1 MKRIK
6 FPLVM
11 KNGEEVRDIE
21 ALRNHFDIES
31 AVEYYSNGKLERWL
45 KNYYYDDILEN
56 VQKLAGN
63 EPDFGELL
71 AEALGVEWKSA
82 EKINLQNIMKRT
94 ELKEQLKPY
103 VSDEQLEGMEHIA
116 DTQEE
121 LERLAQSGCAS
132 VYLFGKT
139 FSVLDW
145 MENIELIGI
154 GHPVINLEIKSSEE
168 FQKKK
173 IKLRDV
179 GFATEEMKKVA
190 LVNPETA
197 VYYRLLD
204 TFKLYLESVQKM
216 IGQENR
222 GGEIS

>member
-21 ALRNHFDIES
+21 ALRKNFDIGS

-45 KNYYYDDILEN
+45 KNNYYDDILEN

-63 EPDFGELL
+63 EDDFGELL
-71 AEALGVEWKSA
+71 AGALGVEWEGA
-82 EKINLQNIMKRT
+82 EKLNLQSIMKRT

-103 VSDEQLEGMEHIA
+103 VSEEQLEGMEYIA

-121 LERLAQSGCAS
+121 LEQFARSGCTP

-139 FSVLDW
+139 FSVLEW
-145 MENIELIGI
+145 MENIELIGL
-154 GHPVINLEIKSSEE
+154 GHPVVNLEMKCRED
-168 FQKKK
+168 FHKKK
-173 IKLRDV
+173 IKLKDV
-179 GFATEEMKKVA
+179 EFATEEMKKVA
-190 LVNPETA
+190 LVNSETA
-197 VYYRLLD
+197 VYYSLLD
-204 TFKLYLESVQKM
+204 TLQSYLESVRKM

>member
-1 MKRIK
+1 MKKIK

-11 KNGEEVRDIE
+11 KDGTEVRDIE
-21 ALRNHFDIES
+21 AFREHFDIES

-82 EKINLQNIMKRT
+82 EKMNLQNIMKRT

-103 VSDEQLEGMEHIA
+103 VSEEQLEGMEHIA

-121 LERLAQSGCAS
+121 LEQLVRSGCSS

-139 FSVLDW
+139 FSVLEW
-145 MENIELIGI
+145 MENVELIGI
-154 GHPVINLEIKSSEE
+154 GQPVVNLEIKSREE

-190 LVNPETA
+190 LVNSETA
-197 VYYRLLD
+197 VYYSLLD
-204 TFKLYLESVQKM
+204 TLKLYLESVQKI